1 MNRSNERELVACGK
15 SVFISDSD
23 HISREFN
30 FILKH
35 YSRKQI
41 KFKKGNLLQP
51 EWVGWD
57 FRKTGTSKIP
67 HQFQHMIDTG
77 IWNRL
82 EVEIEIKRYNRERK
96 PVDPDK
102 EFKSFETD
110 ISQTMDSGLMTLYI
124 LCAGVVTAASISIS
138 VECRHFILLFLQFL
152 RHFVVRKAKK
162 AWFYIVTEGIQEKF
176 SLKCA

>member
-1 MNRSNERELVACGK
+1 
-15 SVFISDSD
+15 
-23 HISREFN
+23 
-30 FILKH
+30 
-35 YSRKQI
+35 
-41 KFKKGNLLQP
+41 
-51 EWVGWD
+51 
-57 FRKTGTSKIP
+57 
-67 HQFQHMIDTG
+67 MIDTG